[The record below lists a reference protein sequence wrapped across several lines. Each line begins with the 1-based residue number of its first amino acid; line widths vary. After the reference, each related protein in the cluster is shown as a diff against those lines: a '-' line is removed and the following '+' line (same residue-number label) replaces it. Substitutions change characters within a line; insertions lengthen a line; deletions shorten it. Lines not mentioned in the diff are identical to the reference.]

1 MFIFH
6 FRKTILATVG
16 KELKLGKTV
25 GRRPVK
31 DSSFIIS
38 LPVAQARNERD
49 LHFFL
54 EGVEMKKREWALET
68 CEEAACG
75 SLAIS

>member
-16 KELKLGKTV
+16 KALKLGKTV
-25 GRRPVK
+25 GRRSVK

-49 LHFFL
+49 LH
-54 EGVEMKKREWALET
+54 
-68 CEEAACG
+68 
-75 SLAIS
+75 